1 MKHYKLMM
9 ASLLLAIG
17 GGSAV
22 AQTDEPVLKLQNVS
36 NEAYNVTDLN
46 NFVVKADKYSLTV
59 VGTIGQEI
67 TVRGDYGSK
76 YVYYKYTP
84 TSSTDVRFF
93 RNNGKVY
100 VYEGEDFKQ
109 ELEEHVATANPIM
122 VDGNIVDNDAQML
135 KDASFEN
142 HGNKYADNKYYL
154 GSDWTTNTDFKS
166 TNIRVTEDQNSVK
179 DGKSKLL
186 WRGTKCDRYFSQQI
200 SGLKPNTYYSIQLS
214 QLDCAN
220 ANADFNIGFGTSAG
234 DLSICATTVRLGKDT
249 SKGKLVRL
257 VKTPEIIPSGNIY
270 FTFSCT
276 KDNSSNNPNQ
286 TDVLTHLDW
295 VSVTEDKSSNEFL
308 GVSGITA
315 ANYVEN
321 VVDEPNMVVVNAYKE
336 KFKDCNKENPSGDV
350 LINGSC
356 DVENSG
362 WVLSNMGYQQNKER
376 PTRYVEKWVS
386 SDNNG
391 RLSGK
396 YSASQTIY
404 DIPAGVYVLSGTL
417 SAVNQGNK
425 SLAITGAS
433 LNLNDKSVS
442 VSGAW
447 KDYSVTYVL
456 ERDGELTA
464 SYVINNS
471 NANWVAMDGL
481 SLKYTQSYLDYL
493 KENYEVVKATA
504 IETLN
509 NADYVAVTGL
519 EKTELENAKNQN
531 PEETKSALEAAIK
544 NLESA
549 ISTFKSAKTAYDNY
563 AEEVAVAEKFGLKVE
578 APATAAAATE
588 ALKTLNV
595 EEYNAATKDYTAAIE
610 LGEWTTTGASKFNN
624 EHWSGETRSYL
635 NQDDSNN
642 QGWNSNSWTMT
653 CKQTLTLPAGK
664 YVFKAAGRKS
674 ANAFMKLSVKNGET
688 LVGEVSNFPNGNVGL
703 GITTDGKAS
712 FDSNDQ
718 FANKNNGRGWQWRFV
733 PFTLDDDTQITFD
746 IEAGADVIHNWA
758 SFGDYTVMAKP
769 SVATSTAA
777 YNQAVKVATD
787 ALAVEAN
794 KVVTG
799 DERTKLNAALSADK
813 GTTMESIDA
822 ATEHIK
828 ACTKTFTEAA
838 PKYLALVDAKSL
850 EQAKLAYASEE
861 KYTIFTASKEVTPTT
876 AADAEAQAKAIIAA
890 RRAYVESNGKAEG
903 VVGAEDCTSK
913 VINPTFTASDGKGS
927 LDGWDR
933 SQPGG
938 EEGALNGEIWTN
950 ADGNK
955 VGYYYNYYNGG
966 ANNQHVYQEVTGL
979 TAGRYIVTI
988 KARAQE
994 EFNLYLLINNEK
1006 KKDINEIGNAGG
1018 VFDRGWND
1026 YTAEFTVGADGK
1038 VKIEVANMPSS
1049 NQAGWFGF
1057 GDVRLVRL
1065 GNLDVTLDEAT
1076 ANTIK
1081 AMPADVTLKRK
1092 FVANKWNT
1100 LVLPFAVSAEDVKA
1114 KFGNDAKVVEYSN
1127 AEDVNINFTTSTN
1140 GIKANVPVLIKLA
1153 SVNADNTYSFENVN
1167 IQVAEPKAEG
1177 TSYSF
1182 VGSYKPYNL
1191 VNDDY
1196 MLYADKW
1203 WKTETGDKYKI
1214 KAFRAYIKAKTPA
1227 AAKQLNLVIDGQT
1240 TGLKLNTVNGN
1251 IEGETY
1257 NIVGQRVANSYKG
1270 LIIKNGKK
1278 IIKK

>member
-1 MKHYKLMM
+1 M
-9 ASLLLAIG
+9 
-17 GGSAV
+17 

-36 NEAYNVTDLN
+36 NEAYNVTALN

-67 TVRGDYGSK
+67 TVRGDFGSK

-122 VDGNIVDNDAQML
+122 VDGNVVDNDAQML

-142 HGNKYADNKYYL
+142 HGKKYADNKYYL

-214 QLDCAN
+214 QLDCSN

-234 DLSICATTVRLGKDT
+234 DLSICATTVRLGKNT
-249 SKGKLVRL
+249 AKGKFVRL
-257 VKTPEIIPSGNIY
+257 VKTPETIPSGDIY

-276 KDNSSNNPNQ
+276 KDNTSNDPGQ
-286 TDVLTHLDW
+286 TDVFTQLDW
-295 VSVTEDKSSNEFL
+295 LSVTEDKSSNEFL
-308 GVSGITA
+308 GISGVTA

-336 KFKDCNKENPSGDV
+336 KFKNCNKENPSDDV

-362 WVLSNMGYQQNKER
+362 WVLSNMKYQQNKER
-376 PTRYVEKWVS
+376 PTRYVEKWVA

-396 YSASQTIY
+396 YSASQTVY

-442 VSGAW
+442 VSGEW

-456 ERDGELTA
+456 KRDGELTA

-493 KENYEVVKATA
+493 KEQYAVVKATA
-504 IETLN
+504 TETLN
-509 NADYVAVTGL
+509 NTDYAAVKGL
-519 EKTELENAKNQN
+519 EKTELANAINQN
-531 PEETKSALEAAIK
+531 PEETKSALEAAINK
-544 NLESA
+544 LESA
-549 ISTFKSAKTAYDNY
+549 ISAFTSA
-563 AEEVAVAEKFGLKVE
+563 
-578 APATAAAATE
+578 
-588 ALKTLNV
+588 
-595 EEYNAATKDYTAAIE
+595 
-610 LGEWTTTGASKFNN
+610 
-624 EHWSGETRSYL
+624 
-635 NQDDSNN
+635 Q
-642 QGWNSNSWTMT
+642 
-653 CKQTLTLPAGK
+653 
-664 YVFKAAGRKS
+664 
-674 ANAFMKLSVKNGET
+674 
-688 LVGEVSNFPNGNVGL
+688 
-703 GITTDGKAS
+703 
-712 FDSNDQ
+712 
-718 FANKNNGRGWQWRFV
+718 
-733 PFTLDDDTQITFD
+733 
-746 IEAGADVIHNWA
+746 
-758 SFGDYTVMAKP
+758 
-769 SVATSTAA
+769 
-777 YNQAVKVATD
+777 
-787 ALAVEAN
+787 
-794 KVVTG
+794 
-799 DERTKLNAALSADK
+799 
-813 GTTMESIDA
+813 
-822 ATEHIK
+822 
-828 ACTKTFTEAA
+828 
-838 PKYLALVDAKSL
+838 PKYQALVDAKTL
-850 EQAKLAYASEE
+850 VQEELAYASKD
-861 KYTIFTASKEVTPTT
+861 KYTEFTTSKEATATS
-876 AADAEAQAKAIIAA
+876 AADAETKANAIISA
-890 RRAYVESNGKAEG
+890 RRAYIESNGMAEG
-903 VVGAEDCTSK
+903 VVGAEDYTSK
-913 VINPTFTASDGKGS
+913 VTNPNFTDGVNGWNQSQDKNGS
-927 LDGWDR
+927 AKDG
-933 SQPGG
+933 
-938 EEGALNGEIWTN
+938 ETWTN
-950 ADGNK
+950 VNGTK
-955 VGYYYNYYNGG
+955 GGKYYDYWNGS
-966 ANNQHVYQEVTGL
+966 ANNQRVSQEVANL
-979 TAGRYIVTI
+979 TPGKYIVTV
-988 KARAQE
+988 KARAQQG
-994 EFNLYLLINNEK
+994 FWMSLRINDNEK
-1006 KKDINEIGNAGG
+1006 NATDINEIGNTGG

-1026 YTAEFTVGADGK
+1026 YTAEFTVGANGK
-1038 VKIEVANMPSS
+1038 VKIEVGNYKPDGVD
-1049 NQAGWFGF
+1049 NKGGWFSF

-1065 GNLDVTLDEAT
+1065 GNRDVTLDEAT
-1076 ANTIK
+1076 DNTFEAMDAN
-1081 AMPADVTLKRK
+1081 VTLKRS

-1140 GIKANVPVLIKLA
+1140 GIKANVPVLIMPA
-1153 SVNADNTYSFENVN
+1153 AVNADNTYSFENVN

-1177 TSYSF
+1177 TTYSF
-1182 VGSYKPYNL
+1182 VGSYKSFNL

-1196 MLYADKW
+1196 MLYGDKW
-1203 WKTETGDKYKI
+1203 WKTETGDTYKI
-1214 KAFRAYIKAKTPA
+1214 KAFRAYIKANGIVE

-1257 NIVGQRVANSYKG
+1257 NIAGQRVANSYKG
-1270 LIIKNGKK
+1270 LVIKNGKK

>member
-1 MKHYKLMM
+1 M
-9 ASLLLAIG
+9 
-17 GGSAV
+17 
-22 AQTDEPVLKLQNVS
+22 AQTDAPVLKLQNVS

-122 VDGNIVDNDAQML
+122 VDGNVVDNDAQML

-142 HGNKYADNKYYL
+142 HGKKYADNKYYL

-442 VSGAW
+442 VSGKW

-456 ERDGELTA
+456 KRDGELTA
-464 SYVINNS
+464 SYFINNS

-493 KENYEVVKATA
+493 KEQYAVVKATA
-504 IETLN
+504 TETLN
-509 NADYVAVTGL
+509 NTDYAAVKGL
-519 EKTELENAKNQN
+519 EKTELANAINQN
-531 PEETKSALEAAIK
+531 PEETKSALEAAINK
-544 NLESA
+544 LESA
-549 ISTFKSAKTAYDNY
+549 ISAFTSA
-563 AEEVAVAEKFGLKVE
+563 
-578 APATAAAATE
+578 
-588 ALKTLNV
+588 
-595 EEYNAATKDYTAAIE
+595 
-610 LGEWTTTGASKFNN
+610 
-624 EHWSGETRSYL
+624 
-635 NQDDSNN
+635 Q
-642 QGWNSNSWTMT
+642 
-653 CKQTLTLPAGK
+653 
-664 YVFKAAGRKS
+664 
-674 ANAFMKLSVKNGET
+674 
-688 LVGEVSNFPNGNVGL
+688 
-703 GITTDGKAS
+703 
-712 FDSNDQ
+712 
-718 FANKNNGRGWQWRFV
+718 
-733 PFTLDDDTQITFD
+733 
-746 IEAGADVIHNWA
+746 
-758 SFGDYTVMAKP
+758 
-769 SVATSTAA
+769 
-777 YNQAVKVATD
+777 
-787 ALAVEAN
+787 
-794 KVVTG
+794 
-799 DERTKLNAALSADK
+799 
-813 GTTMESIDA
+813 
-822 ATEHIK
+822 
-828 ACTKTFTEAA
+828 
-838 PKYLALVDAKSL
+838 PKYQALVDAKTL
-850 EQAKLAYASEE
+850 VQEELAYASKD
-861 KYTIFTASKEVTPTT
+861 KYTEFTTSKEATATS
-876 AADAEAQAKAIIAA
+876 AADAETKANAIIAA
-890 RRAYVESNGKAEG
+890 RRAYIESNGMAEG
-903 VVGAEDCTSK
+903 VVGAENCTSNLQ
-913 VINPTFTASDGKGS
+913 VTVAGENMPGVSYAELIINSGQGATDSEGNITNKYYDTNGTFWGSDNLKAQMTQNASGLKSGKYLLTVAARGEAS
-927 LDGWDR
+927 L
-933 SQPGG
+933 
-938 EEGALNGEIWTN
+938 
-950 ADGNK
+950 
-955 VGYYYNYYNGG
+955 
-966 ANNQHVYQEVTGL
+966 NNLTL
-979 TAGRYIVTI
+979 TAGSNSINLPIQTPNNIFGNNWDDYSIETIVDNSG
-988 KARAQE
+988 
-994 EFNLYLLINNEK
+994 NLNI
-1006 KKDINEIGNAGG
+1006 
-1018 VFDRGWND
+1018 
-1026 YTAEFTVGADGK
+1026 
-1038 VKIEVANMPSS
+1038 KIEGQTNKSHA
-1049 NQAGWFGF
+1049 WFSF
-1057 GDVRLVRL
+1057 NNFRLYRL
-1065 GNLDVTLDEAT
+1065 GDLDAVALDET
-1076 ANTIK
+1076 ADNIIEAK
-1081 AMPADVTLKRK
+1081 VADVTLKRT

-1140 GIKANVPVLIKLA
+1140 GIKANVPVLIMPA
-1153 SVNADNTYSFENVN
+1153 AVNADNTYTFNGVSIV
-1167 IQVAEPKAEG
+1167 VADPNADG
-1177 TSYSF
+1177 TTYSF

-1203 WKTETGDKYKI
+1203 WKTEAGDTYKI
-1214 KAFRAYIKAKTPA
+1214 NAFRAYIKANTSA

-1257 NIVGQRVANSYKG
+1257 NIAGQRVANSYKG
-1270 LIIKNGKK
+1270 LVIKNGKK